1 MAGEKLVGQ
10 LAFANSDR
18 DYTQKDVQLLKR
30 FADIYVIAL
39 QQAHSANELKQYRDH
54 LEDLVENR
62 TAELLQANH
71 WLEEEIIERK
81 RTEESLKAS
90 ERRVRQLNDHIL
102 NMLMIMSHDIR
113 GSLVAVA
120 ANLKLLLRGVY
131 GKMDESVGNTLK
143 DLLRRVANVLGIAED
158 CLGKAHA
165 VEGSLQF
172 SREML
177 DLRQDIIDAVL
188 DELSADIQQGHITI
202 DNRLGAIPAGTIPI
216 NASKIWLKT
225 VFRNLFKNAIRYG
238 GKCCTIAF
246 GFEDCTTHYRLNV
259 YNSGRP
265 VPEEDRERLFTKFG
279 RIETDVEHPTDGIG
293 LGLYLIRDIIRKHGG
308 DIWYEARPDGSDF
321 IFTLPR

>member
-1 MAGEKLVGQ
+1 
-10 LAFANSDR
+10 
-18 DYTQKDVQLLKR
+18 
-30 FADIYVIAL
+30 
-39 QQAHSANELKQYRDH
+39 
-54 LEDLVENR
+54 
-62 TAELLQANH
+62 
-71 WLEEEIIERK
+71 
-81 RTEESLKAS
+81 
-90 ERRVRQLNDHIL
+90 
-102 NMLMIMSHDIR
+102 
-113 GSLVAVA
+113 
-120 ANLKLLLRGVY
+120 
-131 GKMDESVGNTLK
+131 
-143 DLLRRVANVLGIAED
+143 
-158 CLGKAHA
+158 
-165 VEGSLQF
+165 
-172 SREML
+172 
-177 DLRQDIIDAVL
+177 VL

-259 YNSGRP
+259 YNSGSP